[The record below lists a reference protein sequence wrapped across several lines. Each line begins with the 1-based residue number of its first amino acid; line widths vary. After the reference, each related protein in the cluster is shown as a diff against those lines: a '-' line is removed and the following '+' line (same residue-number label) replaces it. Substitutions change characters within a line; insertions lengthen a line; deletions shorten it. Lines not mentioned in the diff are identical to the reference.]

1 MYLNS
6 FKKFFPWRTVSQ
18 VFYTSNTLSV
28 SLCRSVQIGHWY
40 RKFRNSK
47 QRNSTRKSCFKIPL
61 LMKDQSCTRDCS
73 KQTREFPQLQN
84 IDLNLLKITL
94 QFSLFAKPAPLSL
107 LICFKGCMR
116 FFVTRFLIDRCQI
129 VTDTCQKM
137 FQSLFGGLL
146 NYLFHYPNI
155 NISVRPLFYL
165 HLFNLFQLP
174 FYQLKICSVQGR
186 FCHSYSPN

>member
-1 MYLNS
+1 
-6 FKKFFPWRTVSQ
+6 
-18 VFYTSNTLSV
+18 
-28 SLCRSVQIGHWY
+28 
-40 RKFRNSK
+40 
-47 QRNSTRKSCFKIPL
+47 
-61 LMKDQSCTRDCS
+61 MKDQSCTRDCS

-107 LICFKGCMR
+107 LICFKECVG
-116 FFVTRFLIDRCQI
+116 FFVTRSLIDRCQI

-165 HLFNLFQLP
+165 HLLNLFQLP
-174 FYQLKICSVQGR
+174 FTSSKFVQFKEG
-186 FCHSYSPN
+186 FAALTTLTH

>member
-18 VFYTSNTLSV
+18 VFFTSNTLSV

-40 RKFRNSK
+40 HKFRNSK

-73 KQTREFPQLQN
+73 KQTRELPQLQN

-116 FFVTRFLIDRCQI
+116 FFVTRSLIDRCQI

-155 NISVRPLFYL
+155 NISVRPLFL
-165 HLFNLFQLP
+165 LTFT
-174 FYQLKICSVQGR
+174 
-186 FCHSYSPN
+186 